1 MIKRTTLENREAWL
15 DARKHTIGG
24 SDAAAI
30 VGASPYKTNIA
41 LWEEKT
47 GRQNCPD
54 ISDNEAV
61 RYGVSAEDH
70 LRALFALDFP
80 ELEVFYTAN
89 NFWTNSEYPFAHCS
103 LDGWLTDQSGRFG
116 ILEIKTSTIQGA
128 AMKAKWEKRIPENYY
143 IQLLHYLLVTGAD
156 FAILKAKLIYR
167 IEGEE
172 PFAHIRHYRIE
183 REEVKEDIAFLEE
196 AEREFAEHLKNDTPP
211 ALTLP
216 EI

>member
-1 MIKRTTLENREAWL
+1 MITHKTLNSREEWL
-15 DARKHTIGG
+15 EARKKSIGG

-47 GRQNCPD
+47 GRQDFPD
-54 ISDNEAV
+54 ISDKEAV
-61 RYGVSAEDH
+61 RYGINAEEH

-80 ELEVFYTAN
+80 EYEVFYQPN
-89 NFWTNSEYPFAHCS
+89 NFWTNTEYTFAHCS
-103 LDGWLTDQSGRFG
+103 LDGWLTDHEGRFG
-116 ILEIKTSTIQGA
+116 VLEIKTSTIQGA
-128 AMKAKWEKRIPENYY
+128 AMKAKWNQRIPENYY
-143 IQLLHYLLVTGAD
+143 IQLLHSLLVTGAD
-156 FAILKAKLIYR
+156 FAILKAKLIYHVD
-167 IEGEE
+167 GET
-172 PFAHIRHYRIE
+172 FAQIRHYRID
-183 REEVKEDIAFLEE
+183 REEVRADLDFLEE

>member
-1 MIKRTTLENREAWL
+1 MITHKTLNSREEWL
-15 DARKHTIGG
+15 EARKKSIGG

-47 GRQNCPD
+47 GRQDFPD
-54 ISDNEAV
+54 ISDKEAV
-61 RYGVSAEDH
+61 RYGINAEEH

-80 ELEVFYTAN
+80 EYDVFYQPN
-89 NFWTNSEYPFAHCS
+89 NFWTNTEYPFAHCS
-103 LDGWLTDQSGRFG
+103 LDGWLTDHEGRFG
-116 ILEIKTSTIQGA
+116 VLEIKTSTIQGA
-128 AMKAKWEKRIPENYY
+128 AMKAKWNQRIPENYY
-143 IQLLHYLLVTGAD
+143 IQLLHSLLVTGAD
-156 FAILKAKLIYR
+156 FAILKAKLNYHVD
-167 IEGEE
+167 GET
-172 PFAHIRHYRIE
+172 FAQIRHYRID
-183 REEVKEDIAFLEE
+183 REEVRADLDFLEE